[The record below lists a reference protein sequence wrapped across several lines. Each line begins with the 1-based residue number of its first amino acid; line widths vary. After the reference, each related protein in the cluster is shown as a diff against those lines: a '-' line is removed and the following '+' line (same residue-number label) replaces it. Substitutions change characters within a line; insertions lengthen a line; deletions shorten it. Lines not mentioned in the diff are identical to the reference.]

1 MPLLNKKGE
10 AVKVKKGEV
19 VYEKKFQVFT
29 GKWKTLDELKNVI
42 YINGIMLCPRRA
54 TADVQQWLN
63 LRFKPEYA
71 IMAAVDYGVENL
83 ASLKKAGYKI
93 DGLNDAE
100 KAKLIYLTHHLGLSD
115 AKRFIN
121 NKITEGGAKE
131 LLIAQ
136 VGEESAISKAHQN
149 GGYMKA
155 HRKWLMNYIDGNI
168 KLSNYFCHEK
178 TTINNPED
186 IDLIDIIKKINK
198 EI

>member
-1 MPLLNKKGE
+1 MDS
-10 AVKVKKGEV
+10 AHI
-19 VYEKKFQVFT
+19 QVST
-29 GKWKTLDELKNVI
+29 DKWKTLDELKNVI

-93 DGLNDAE
+93 DELNDAE

-155 HRKWLMNYIDGNI
+155 HRKWPMDYIDNNI
-168 KLSNYFCHEK
+168 NVGTYFCPKLVNSQKVKTYGLESIMNKIQEIEK
-178 TTINNPED
+178 
-186 IDLIDIIKKINK
+186 
-198 EI
+198 

>member
-100 KAKLIYLTHHLGLSD
+100 KAKSYT
-115 AKRFIN
+115 
-121 NKITEGGAKE
+121 
-131 LLIAQ
+131 
-136 VGEESAISKAHQN
+136 
-149 GGYMKA
+149 
-155 HRKWLMNYIDGNI
+155 
-168 KLSNYFCHEK
+168 
-178 TTINNPED
+178 
-186 IDLIDIIKKINK
+186 
-198 EI
+198 

>member
-1 MPLLNKKGE
+1 MDS
-10 AVKVKKGEV
+10 AHI
-19 VYEKKFQVFT
+19 QVST
-29 GKWKTLDELKNVI
+29 DKWKNLEELKNSR
-42 YINGIMLCPRRA
+42 YITGVTPYPGHA

-83 ASLKKAGYKI
+83 ASLKESGYKI

-121 NKITEGGAKE
+121 NKITEGSAKI
-131 LLIAQ
+131 LLTAQ
-136 VGEESAISKAHQN
+136 VREESAISKAHQN

-155 HRKWLMNYIDGNI
+155 HRKWPMDYIDNNI
-168 KLSNYFCHEK
+168 NVGTYFCPKLVNSQKVKTYGLESIMNKIQEIEK
-178 TTINNPED
+178 
-186 IDLIDIIKKINK
+186 
-198 EI
+198 

>member
-1 MPLLNKKGE
+1 MDI
-10 AVKVKKGEV
+10 AHVSIS
-19 VYEKKFQVFT
+19 T
-29 GKWKTLDELKNVI
+29 GKWKNLEELR
-42 YINGIMLCPRRA
+42 YITGITPYPRHA

-100 KAKLIYLTHHLGLSD
+100 KAKIIYLTHHLGLSD
-115 AKRFIN
+115 AKRFIKN
-121 NKITEGGAKE
+121 EITEGSAKI
-131 LLIAQ
+131 LLTAQ
-136 VGEESAISKAHQN
+136 VGDESAKARSKTA
-149 GGYMKA
+149 GYMKA

>member
-1 MPLLNKKGE
+1 MP
-10 AVKVKKGEV
+10 
-19 VYEKKFQVFT
+19 
-29 GKWKTLDELKNVI
+29 
-42 YINGIMLCPRRA
+42 CPRRA

-71 IMAAVDYGVENL
+71 IMAAVDYGVGNL

-100 KAKLIYLTHHLGLSD
+100 KAKLIYLTLLGLSD

-121 NKITEGGAKE
+121 NEITEGSANI
-131 LLIAQ
+131 LLTVQ
-136 VGEESAISKAHQN
+136 VGEESAISKAQKDR
-149 GGYMKA
+149 GYMKA